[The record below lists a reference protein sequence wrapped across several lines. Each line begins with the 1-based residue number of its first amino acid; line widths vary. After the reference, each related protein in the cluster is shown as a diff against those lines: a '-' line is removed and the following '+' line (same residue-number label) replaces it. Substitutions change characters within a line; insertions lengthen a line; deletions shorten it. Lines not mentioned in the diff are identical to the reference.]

1 MESNEARKELSEQS
15 FGIPESQIFVTDDQ
29 GVTNEILR
37 QTGGRGV
44 DVMLSCSVNDRSHK
58 YWGCLAPFG
67 RIVEVGVDEP
77 TDAPN
82 LSMSSLPRGATF
94 VSFDLELLGQTQPTA
109 VSRYE
114 IWNHE
119 YPATVF
125 LT

>member
-1 MESNEARKELSEQS
+1 MESNGARKKLSEQS
-15 FGIPESQIFVTDDQ
+15 SGIPESQIFVTDDQ

-37 QTGGRGV
+37 HTGGRGV
-44 DVMLSCSVNDRSHK
+44 DVMLSFSVNDRSHK

-67 RIVEVGVDEP
+67 RIVEVGGDEP

-82 LSMSSLPRGATF
+82 ISMSSLPRGATF
-94 VSFDLELLGQTQPTA
+94 VSFDLELLGQTQPVV

-114 IWNHE
+114 IWNSE
-119 YPATVF
+119 YSATVF